1 MESNRQVAN
10 KPFLILSYFI
20 TELEENLKTET
31 PGKDAQDK
39 GEAGE
44 DKGRSRCISREY
56 IHYYY
61 YC

>member
-1 MESNRQVAN
+1 MAVVATDTN
-10 KPFLILSYFI
+10 II

-44 DKGRSRCISREY
+44 DKGMSRCISREY

-61 YC
+61 